1 MNQSDM
7 LLQMAYMAVQS
18 AQNTLSQSAG
28 TKKNDDR
35 QDFRTLLDEKRTAV
49 NGQEVRQPA
58 EQEEQKTEPSADA
71 MAQAAALLQTA
82 MTPAAATIATGE
94 AQPQAVDAAMA
105 LTAVLG
111 TTPEAAQSAQPA
123 VPEANAQV
131 VAPETPAEQP
141 AEPVVQTRSQ
151 EPVKAAETPAETE
164 APAAETVST
173 PQTQQNSAP
182 EDDEESAGQDSPTLE
197 NGKTVRTDD
206 YEVLAAQSGTA
217 ERPLFRESE
226 SLPQRVGD
234 APVLDTQSGDM
245 DARLTK
251 ELTSALDAGSQRLEL
266 KLTPE
271 RLGTVVVEMN
281 RTPEG
286 ALHVVLRTENEQ
298 AAKLLTEHSGTLG
311 MMLQSSQQGEVRI
324 EVQRQDQGE
333 TTWQQPDQNG
343 GQSGQERQQ
352 QEQRRQPADPERF
365 LQQLRLGLVTAAQ

>member
-7 LLQMAYMAVQS
+7 LLQMACMAVQS

-28 TKKNDDR
+28 TKKSDGG

-49 NGQEVRQPA
+49 NGQEVQQPA

-71 MAQAAALLQTA
+71 MAQAAVMLQTA
-82 MTPAAATIATGE
+82 MTPTAATIATGE
-94 AQPQAVDAAMA
+94 AQPQAVDAAA
-105 LTAVLG
+105 AITAM
-111 TTPEAAQSAQPA
+111 PEVVPESTQSAQPA
-123 VPEANAQV
+123 VPEAGAQAV
-131 VAPETPAEQP
+131 IPETT
-141 AEPVVQTRSQ
+141 AEPTTAQPLSQT
-151 EPVKAAETPAETE
+151 PVKATETSAETE

-182 EDDEESAGQDSPTLE
+182 EDDEESAGQDRPAPE
-197 NGKTVRTDD
+197 NGKTVRTND

-234 APVLDTQSGDM
+234 APVLDTQSGHM